1 MYNYPTN
8 GANDNRG
15 GMGQLVQATQSL
27 PAMPDLYSPLGG
39 GYGPSVPSG
48 SELLGLKLLEI
59 WRILNKRKW
68 LILSIVAACV
78 ALNAIR
84 TLMQT
89 PIYTATVRLQID
101 PVSNLVSRDND
112 NDEDG
117 SNFMATQEVV
127 LRSHLMAERVAATL
141 KLSDDAN
148 FFRPRSASVLSTVKG
163 IFSRAPSPGDEGP
176 AARQREAADIVAG
189 NMTTTGLGD
198 TRLIDISYSDSDPG
212 RAQRIA
218 NAYADAFVATTIDK
232 RF

>member
-48 SELLGLKLLEI
+48 SELLGLKLFEI

-78 ALNAIR
+78 VLNAVR

-101 PVSNLVSRDND
+101 PMSNIVSNENAQSNESDYQ
-112 NDEDG
+112 
-117 SNFMATQEVV
+117 SNFMLTQQQI
-127 LRSHLMAERVAATL
+127 LASRHMAERVA
-141 KLSDDAN
+141 
-148 FFRPRSASVLSTVKG
+148 SA
-163 IFSRAPSPGDEGP
+163 
-176 AARQREAADIVAG
+176 
-189 NMTTTGLGD
+189 
-198 TRLIDISYSDSDPG
+198 
-212 RAQRIA
+212 
-218 NAYADAFVATTIDK
+218 
-232 RF
+232 